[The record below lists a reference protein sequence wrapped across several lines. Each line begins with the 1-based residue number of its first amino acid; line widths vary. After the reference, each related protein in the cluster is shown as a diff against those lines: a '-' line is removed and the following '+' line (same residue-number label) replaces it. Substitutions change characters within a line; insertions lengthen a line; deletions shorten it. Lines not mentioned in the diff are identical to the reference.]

1 MRAITLSVQTSD
13 DKQQV
18 IIGAQTDTGNQTEDR
33 SYFLGPAQAVEIAN
47 SIMHAA
53 EECGVEI
60 KVQTTGI
67 SDTKRLMLI
76 KRTEHIIRSL
86 SGKKLPYIASQV
98 VDSIL
103 TEVL

>member
-1 MRAITLSVQTSD
+1 MNMITLSVQTSL

-18 IIGAQTDTGNQTEDR
+18 IIGAQTKAGGDTEDR
-33 SYFLGPAQAVEIAN
+33 NYFLAPEQAVEIAN
-47 SIMHAA
+47 AIMHAS

-60 KVQTTGI
+60 KIQTMGI

-76 KRTEHIIRSL
+76 KRAEHIIRSL
-86 SGKKLPYIASQV
+86 SGQKLPYIATQV

-103 TEVL
+103 AEVL